1 MKKSGI
7 KGWPE
12 GERPVEKLLK
22 KGEHNLSDAELLAVL
37 LHTGAKGMSAV
48 ELGRRII
55 QEFRTIRQM
64 GHTDILQWKKIKGIG
79 SFKLAR
85 IRAAV
90 EIGRRFMTEEKKI
103 DGCVKSSRE
112 IADLMMPRMR
122 DLKKEVF
129 KILLLD
135 GQNNVIGE
143 AEIEEGTVNQA
154 MPPIREIMQKAMQEY
169 AAALV
174 AVHNHPSGNPQPSE
188 GDRDFTR
195 NLVSAGEVMQV
206 KILDHIIIGDNRYY
220 SFADEGLI

>member
-1 MKKSGI
+1 MKKNGI

-12 GERPVEKLLK
+12 GERPVEKLFK

-37 LHTGAKGMSAV
+37 LHTGVKGMSAV
-48 ELGRRII
+48 ELGRKII

-64 GHTDILQWKKIKGIG
+64 GHTDILHWKRIKGIG

-112 IADLMMPRMR
+112 IADMMMPRMR

-135 GQNNVIGE
+135 GQNNVIGNE
-143 AEIEEGTVNQA
+143 EIEEGTVNQA

-206 KILDHIIIGDNRYY
+206 KVLDHIIIGDNRYY